1 MIRTL
6 FWWPY
11 LLIFN
16 FISHFQGGK
25 IKNYILGFYLINFRS
40 VFNYIIVLMCK
51 DAYQPFSHDVVWSFD
66 WVTRLS
72 CSLIIYLFIYFYHNE
87 LNFILEWSLCSSNRL
102 NDIYFSNILKLGFY
116 FWWIASCK
124 MGCLYYFILESFKSH
139 NIFTINF
146 I

>member
-1 MIRTL
+1 MIRKL

-51 DAYQPFSHDVVWSFD
+51 DAINHLVMMWFD
-66 WVTRLS
+66 L
-72 CSLIIYLFIYFYHNE
+72 LIGWPDCRVLYLFIYFYHNE

-102 NDIYFSNILKLGFY
+102 NNIYFLNILKLRFY

-124 MGCLYYFILESFKSH
+124 MECLYYFILESFKSH